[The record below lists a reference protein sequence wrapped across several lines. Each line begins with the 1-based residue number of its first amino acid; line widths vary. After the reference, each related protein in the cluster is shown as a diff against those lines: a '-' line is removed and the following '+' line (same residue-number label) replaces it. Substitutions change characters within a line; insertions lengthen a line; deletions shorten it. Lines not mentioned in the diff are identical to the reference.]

1 MAGKGSPVLIQ
12 WSPVAGDGNDG
23 VMEVVNIDL
32 ITKMILEP
40 QRPQITDVVL
50 RVGDNFLR
58 DGQQVTT
65 TPTFDEN
72 ASLLEQS
79 SQHYPFSVTVSGP
92 GHGEMALKNLPTQLP
107 LALMLSL
114 LMGYIAWLATARRI
128 SFTREINMGIA
139 ARSLSSSASRW

>member
-12 WSPVAGDGNDG
+12 WSPLASDGNDG

-92 GHGEMALKNLPTQLP
+92 GHGEMALKICPP
-107 LALMLSL
+107 SC
-114 LMGYIAWLATARRI
+114 
-128 SFTREINMGIA
+128 
-139 ARSLSSSASRW
+139 RWR

>member
-1 MAGKGSPVLIQ
+1 GSPVLIQ
-12 WSPVAGDGNDG
+12 WSPLASDGNDG

-92 GHGEMALKNLPTQLP
+92 GPGEM
-107 LALMLSL
+107 
-114 LMGYIAWLATARRI
+114 
-128 SFTREINMGIA
+128 
-139 ARSLSSSASRW
+139 